1 MQRMLRSLRAISLV
15 MVLAMVA
22 VPSVAGAQAERKRPR
37 DSWLGPDKVK
47 HFFMSA
53 FIQSLTFSGLQL
65 VGASRNVAFAG
76 AIGTTAAFGIGRELH
91 DKRTKG
97 LFSIPDLTWDA
108 AGAAAALP
116 LLLHTQR

>member
-1 MQRMLRSLRAISLV
+1 MQRMLRSFRAISLV
-15 MVLAMVA
+15 MLLAIAA
-22 VPSVAGAQAERKRPR
+22 VPAVAGAQAERKRPR

-65 VGASRNVAFAG
+65 VGAKRNVAFAG
-76 AIGTTAAFGIGRELH
+76 AIGTTAAFGIGKELH
-91 DKRTKG
+91 DRRTKG
-97 LFSIPDLTWDA
+97 LFSIADLAWDA
-108 AGAAAALP
+108 AGAGAAMP